1 MNKKMTRKEAIS
13 YFKTL
18 TGELGLDSYIVLSAA
33 TRGKTIS
40 ELLDRPSVELGTEYA
55 AVVGLVKIFGIKKK
69 DLKDSTESDGH
80 CGQRRYVS

>member
-33 TRGKTIS
+33 ARGKTVS
-40 ELLDRPSVELGTEYA
+40 ELLDRPSVKLGTEYA
-55 AVVGLVKIFGIKKK
+55 AVVGLVKKFGINKK
-69 DLKDSTESDGH
+69 DLEDS
-80 CGQRRYVS
+80 